1 MASQAEVKP
10 EVAVLP
16 LGDIEQESAA
26 VLSVGQLMWMR
37 FRKNKPA
44 VIGGIFL
51 IIMYLVM
58 IFSGFISPYGV
69 SETHQ
74 KYPGAAPS
82 KVRFVDVAGG
92 FHIQP
97 FVYGYDRKVD
107 LKTFKPTFSEDTSKF
122 YQIKLFVK
130 GTPYDILGI
139 FKWDIHLFGVDE
151 PGKVFLLGT
160 DTNGRDLFTRILY
173 GSRVSLSVGLVG
185 VLLSL
190 VIGTVLGV
198 AAGFYG
204 GLFDMVLQ
212 RLIEVLQSFPQIP
225 LWLALASAVP
235 VNWDPIKVYFG
246 ITIVLSVVNWGGLA
260 RQVRGKVLSLREATY
275 VTAARYTNCS
285 DWRIITRHLLPNTL
299 SHVLVVATLSIPGM
313 ILGETALSFLGLG
326 IRPPMVSWGVLMSD
340 MQSLRVFLTQP
351 WLITPAIFVV
361 STIIAYNFL
370 GDGIR
375 DAADPFSS

>member
-1 MASQAEVKP
+1 MAIQSNARP
-10 EVAVLP
+10 DAVSLP
-16 LGDIEQESAA
+16 LEAVEQESIG
-26 VLSVGQLMWMR
+26 VLTVGQLMWLR
-37 FRKNKPA
+37 FRKNRPA
-44 VIGGIFL
+44 LIGGIFL
-51 IIMYLVM
+51 IFMYLGM
-58 IFSGFISPYGV
+58 IFSGFIAPYGV
-69 SETHQ
+69 YQTHE
-74 KYPGAAPS
+74 KYPGAAPN
-82 KVRFVDVAGG
+82 KVRFFDVAGG

-97 FVYGYDRKVD
+97 FVYGYNRTVD
-107 LKTFKPTFSEDTSKF
+107 PQTFKPTFSEDTRVY
-122 YQIKLFVK
+122 YQVKLFVK
-130 GTPYDILGI
+130 GEPYDILGI
-139 FKWDIHLFGVDE
+139 FHSDIHLFGVDE
-151 PGKVFLLGT
+151 PGKIFLLGT
-160 DTNGRDLFTRILY
+160 DITGRDLFTRILY
-173 GSRVSLSVGLVG
+173 GSRVSLTVGLVG
-185 VLLSL
+185 VALSL
-190 VIGTVLGV
+190 IIGTILGV

-212 RLIEVLQSFPQIP
+212 RFIEVLQSFPQIP

-235 VNWDPIKVYFG
+235 VTWDPIKVYFG

-326 IRPPMVSWGVLMSD
+326 IRPPMISWGVLMSD

-361 STIIAYNFL
+361 TTIIAYNFL